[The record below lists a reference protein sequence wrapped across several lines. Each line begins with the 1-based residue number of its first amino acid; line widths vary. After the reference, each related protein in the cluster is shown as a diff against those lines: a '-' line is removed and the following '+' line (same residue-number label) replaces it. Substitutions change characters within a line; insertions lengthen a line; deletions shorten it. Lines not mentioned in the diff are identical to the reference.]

1 MLREDQIQRYGR
13 QILLREVGGRGQ
25 QKLLERGVH
34 VTGDGPGL
42 AEAVA
47 YLAAG
52 GSPITTSIP
61 PSGFLAGTTLD
72 ALNPDAEASVPRF
85 LTIGARVEA
94 LTQPAG
100 GSQHWRPARQ
110 PRSRPSISSH
120 TNAKY
125 SSATRRVRGGRLEA
139 VQGSCSAP
147 HLLRAYRYAY
157 PQYNSGTSCDRFQC
171 VGCSHHRKGDPA
183 GNLRG

>member
-94 LTQPAG
+94 GAVVVVTDTVVFAAAQTCRECVRANVGQGVPGPHDRVTMGSLVALVAQRLCLDQAEPLGVLSVVDGVPRALEPVLCPA
-100 GSQHWRPARQ
+100 
-110 PRSRPSISSH
+110 
-120 TNAKY
+120 
-125 SSATRRVRGGRLEA
+125 
-139 VQGSCSAP
+139 
-147 HLLRAYRYAY
+147 
-157 PQYNSGTSCDRFQC
+157 
-171 VGCSHHRKGDPA
+171 HR
-183 GNLRG
+183 